1 MLKKDDRDQQMV
13 YYQVNMLLISSSVHN
28 TEGSFE
34 GGYRNVHHPTDR
46 YSRLRKVLEDGGHGS
61 RAES

>member
-1 MLKKDDRDQQMV
+1 MLK
-13 YYQVNMLLISSSVHN
+13 
-28 TEGSFE
+28 GPFE

-46 YSRLRKVLEDGGHGS
+46 YSRLRKVFEDGGHGS